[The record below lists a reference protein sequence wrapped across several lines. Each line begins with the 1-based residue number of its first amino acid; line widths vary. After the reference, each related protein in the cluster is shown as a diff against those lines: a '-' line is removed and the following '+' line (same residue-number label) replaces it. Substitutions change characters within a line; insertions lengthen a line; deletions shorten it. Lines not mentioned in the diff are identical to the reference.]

1 MSEHTTTMA
10 HTVRILALSALG
22 LLIIGTTFYHYVE
35 HLAWIDAYYTSVI
48 TLTTVGY
55 GDFTPKTDIGKIF
68 TTLYILAGVGVI
80 ASFVTAVT
88 QRRVERRIQRVEKR
102 KDNTQ

>member
-1 MSEHTTTMA
+1 MNKKSSTLA

-22 LLIIGTTFYHYVE
+22 LLIVGTTFYHYVE
-35 HLAWIDAYYTSVI
+35 HLAWIDAYYMSVI

-55 GDFTPKTDIGKIF
+55 GDFTPKTDVGKIF

-80 ASFVTAVT
+80 ASFVTATT
-88 QRRVERRIQRVEKR
+88 QRRVERRMNRHEKR
-102 KDNTQ
+102 NEEI